1 MATSQQIETWIAEA
15 EAKRHEVATGGAV
28 IEFMRDGRRMTR
40 KISSI
45 EELNSYIATLKSE
58 LVEAQIAEGITPT
71 RRRRAIGIAW
81 SN

>member
-1 MATSQQIETWIAEA
+1 MATSTQIQTWIDEA

-28 IEFMRDGRRMTR
+28 VEFWRDGRRITR

-45 EELNSYIATLKSE
+45 DELNAYIQTLKSE

-71 RRRRAIGIAW
+71 RRRRAIGLAW
-81 SN
+81 KN